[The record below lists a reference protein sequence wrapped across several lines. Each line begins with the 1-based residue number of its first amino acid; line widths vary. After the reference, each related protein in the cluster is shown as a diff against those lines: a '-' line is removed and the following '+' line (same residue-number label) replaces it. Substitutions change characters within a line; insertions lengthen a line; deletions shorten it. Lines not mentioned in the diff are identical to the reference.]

1 MVTNRRLVPMI
12 VRSGC
17 LAIAFMGC
25 ASTHASQADGT
36 MPSAAHFA
44 AIADDICIGMPAKE
58 RQIGLLAYREDIER
72 VAPLLDEGPY
82 GQIQDTNKGAVV
94 RLRATPGMSIPWLE
108 RVNRCHVA
116 LVGSGRLVDKES
128 AEDPF
133 LVPGASVW
141 AGEVYGGYYNVS
153 IESADRAMAMEILRR
168 SKALLSAPPHL
179 PTASLDSR

>member
-1 MVTNRRLVPMI
+1 
-12 VRSGC
+12 
-17 LAIAFMGC
+17 
-25 ASTHASQADGT
+25 

-44 AIADDICIGMPAKE
+44 AIADDICTGMPAKE
-58 RQIGLLAYREDIER
+58 RQMGLLAYREDIER

-82 GQIQDTNKGAVV
+82 GKIEGSDRGAVV

-128 AEDPF
+128 GEDPF
-133 LVPGASVW
+133 LVPGAFVW
-141 AGEVYGGYYNVS
+141 AGDYGGYYNVS
-153 IESADRAMAMEILRR
+153 IGSADHAKAMEILRR
-168 SKALLSAPPHL
+168 SRALVSTPAHQ